1 MQPSRLSITDLILHL
16 HPRSLPAQTLRFTL
30 SWGLGGMAGTLVGLI
45 FVTGML
51 MLLVYQ
57 PAADQAYGSV
67 LAMTGE
73 VPFGRWVRN
82 IHYLGAN
89 LLVVITLLHL
99 LRVALTGGFGPGR
112 RLNWVV
118 GLALFFLVLMA
129 NFTGYLLPWD
139 QLAYWAVTIC
149 ANMLGYIPL
158 CGAWLQE
165 LFRGGAEIGPA
176 TLANFFVLHA
186 AAVPSA
192 LGVLLLWHFWLIRRA
207 GGLVRGESVSS
218 EARVPAVPDLLAR
231 EAAVGLGL
239 IAGVLLLAMAWDAP
253 LQEQANPG
261 MSPNPTKAPWYF
273 QGFQELLL
281 HLHPTFAIF
290 VWPLLGGVASV
301 GLPFVRGSSLS
312 PGSWFGST
320 RGRRLAVRTVLL
332 GMAATA
338 GAILLDNMLLLSSG
352 APAGDAWITRGL
364 VPTTVL
370 LALAAGAYALMT
382 RRLRYSRGEAVM
394 SLLLF
399 AVAALTVCTVV
410 GHWFRGPEMR
420 LIWPWKTAA

>member
-165 LFRGGAEIGPA
+165 
-176 TLANFFVLHA
+176 
-186 AAVPSA
+186 
-192 LGVLLLWHFWLIRRA
+192 
-207 GGLVRGESVSS
+207 
-218 EARVPAVPDLLAR
+218 
-231 EAAVGLGL
+231 
-239 IAGVLLLAMAWDAP
+239 
-253 LQEQANPG
+253 QANPG

-320 RGRRLAVRTVLL
+320 RGRRLAVRTVLV